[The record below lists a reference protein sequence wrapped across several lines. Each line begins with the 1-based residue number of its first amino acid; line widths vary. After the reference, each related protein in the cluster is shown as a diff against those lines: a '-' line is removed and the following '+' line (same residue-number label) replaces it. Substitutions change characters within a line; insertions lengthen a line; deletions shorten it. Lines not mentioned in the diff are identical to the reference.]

1 MSDTTVASEPVVPHR
16 AIITVCAMVAT
27 LMQALDSTIANVAL
41 PYMQGSLSASYDE
54 ITWVLTSYIVAAA
67 IMTAP
72 VGWLAARFGYRAIY
86 LVSVI
91 GFTVSS
97 MMCGLADSLV
107 EMVLFRF
114 IQGMFGAALVPLSQG
129 TMLNIYS
136 AEQRGSAMAIWGMGV
151 MLGPILG
158 PTLGGYLTELYNWR
172 YVFFVN
178 LPFGIL
184 CTLGLWFF
192 LPRPRA
198 QRGLS
203 FDWFGFIALA
213 VGIAGLQLVLDR
225 GETQDWFGSTEVI
238 FEAVLAVSGF
248 YLFVVHM
255 LTDERTF
262 VSTRLFKDW
271 NLMIGFLVMFAVGML
286 LLATTALLAPWLQLL
301 GNDPVETAGLLLAPR
316 GIGTMIAMMIS
327 GRLSN
332 KMDARI
338 VMAFGV
344 CLLTWSLWRLSQW
357 TPAIDDGSLILNTM
371 VQGAGIGFVFIP
383 LNVAAF
389 ATLDAKLRY
398 EATSFLTLVRS
409 IGMSMGISIFEALVV
424 QNTQV
429 EHSVLSVFASPL
441 NRAIGASPSIAHAI
455 SPLTAHG
462 AAVLDGMITYQ
473 SQVIAYNNDFWL
485 MAIMSAP
492 ILLLVLLMRMPPQ
505 AGDGGVAVID

>member
-1 MSDTTVASEPVVPHR
+1 MSDVADAGEPVVPYR
-16 AIITVCAMVAT
+16 NIITVCAMVAT

-41 PYMQGSLSASYDE
+41 PYMQGSLAASYDE

-86 LVSVI
+86 LVSVV
-91 GFTVSS
+91 GFTVAS
-97 MMCGLADSLV
+97 MLCGFADSLA

-129 TMLNIYS
+129 TMLNIYP

-192 LPRPRA
+192 LPHPRP
-198 QRGLS
+198 QRRLR
-203 FDWFGFIALA
+203 FDWFGFNVLA
-213 VGIAGLQLVLDR
+213 IGIAGLQLVLDR
-225 GETQDWFGSTEVI
+225 GETQDWFGSTEI
-238 FEAVLAVSGF
+238 IIEAVLSIAGF

-255 LTDERTF
+255 MTGERTF
-262 VSTRLFKDW
+262 ISTRLFKDW
-271 NLMIGFLVMFAVGML
+271 NLVMGFLVMFVVGMV

-301 GNDPVETAGLLLAPR
+301 SNDPIETAGLLLAPR
-316 GIGTMIAMMIS
+316 GIGTMVAMMIS

-332 KMDARI
+332 KVDARI

-344 CLLTWSLWRLSQW
+344 CLLTGSLWHLSQW
-357 TPAIDDGSLILNTM
+357 TPAIDERSLIWDTM

-383 LNVAAF
+383 LNVVAF
-389 ATLDAKLRY
+389 ATLEPALRY
-398 EATSFLTLVRS
+398 EATAFLTLVRS

-424 QNTQV
+424 RNTQV
-429 EHSVLSVFASPL
+429 EHSVLSAFASPL
-441 NRAIGASPSIAHAI
+441 NRAIEASPGIADAL
-455 SPLTAHG
+455 SPLSAHG

-473 SQVIAYNNDFWL
+473 SQVIAYNNDFLL
-485 MAIMSAP
+485 MAIVSAP
-492 ILLLVLLMRMPPQ
+492 ILLLVVLMRKPPQ
-505 AGDGGVAVID
+505 DGGGGKAAID

>member
-1 MSDTTVASEPVVPHR
+1 MSGNADSSEPVVPYR
-16 AIITVCAMVAT
+16 AIITMCAMVAT

-72 VGWLAARFGYRAIY
+72 VGWLAERFGYRALY

-91 GFTVSS
+91 GFTVAS
-97 MMCGLADSLV
+97 MLCGLADSLA

-129 TMLNIYS
+129 TMLNIYP
-136 AEQRGSAMAIWGMGV
+136 AAQRGQAMAMWGMGV

-158 PTLGGYLTELYNWR
+158 PTLGGYLTELYDWR

-178 LPFGIL
+178 LPFGII

-192 LPRPRA
+192 LPRTRA
-198 QRGLS
+198 QRGLR

-213 VGIAGLQLVLDR
+213 IGVAGLQLVLDR
-225 GETQDWFGSTEVI
+225 GETKDWFESTEVI
-238 FEAVLAVSGF
+238 LEAVLAVSGF

-255 LTDERTF
+255 LTGERTF
-262 VSTRLFKDW
+262 VSPRLFKDW
-271 NLMIGFLVMFAVGML
+271 NLVMGFVVMFLVGMV

-316 GIGTMIAMMIS
+316 GIGTMIAMMIA

-357 TPAIDDGSLILNTM
+357 TPAIDAGTLIVNTM
-371 VQGAGIGFVFIP
+371 VQGAGIGFVFVP
-383 LNVAAF
+383 LNVVAF

-409 IGMSMGISIFEALVV
+409 IGMSVGISIFEALVV

-429 EHSVLSVFASPL
+429 EHSVLAVFASPL
-441 NRAIGASPSIAHAI
+441 NRAIGATPQVAQAW
-455 SPLTAHG
+455 SPLTAQG
-462 AAVLDGMITYQ
+462 AAQLNQMIDYQ
-473 SQVIAYNNDFWL
+473 AQVIAYNNDFWL
-485 MAIMSAP
+485 MAIVSAP
-492 ILLLVLLMRMPPQ
+492 ILLLVLLMRKPPKV
-505 AGDGGVAVID
+505 GSGGPAVID